1 MGKRMY
7 DTGIVQQMWYM
18 ELPPADKALWWQLH
32 AMMDNAGVFEINER
46 MLEVLFGEKVSR
58 ERIFGAFGGRIQPV
72 PNHPDK
78 GVFVDYVAWANGR
91 GLSKSSPSQRSILAR
106 LEELGLS
113 EEKLA
118 AMSRKRNAPRPV
130 PPPPPPP
137 EPAPEKPKPKRQA
150 TPRFRPPKVE
160 DVAAYIAEMGY
171 AVDAQRWFDYYSA
184 NGWRVGKNPM
194 KDWKAAV
201 RTWTRPKD
209 GGTANAGGRKHATSW
224 RDADLAPTEA
234 SIL

>member
-1 MGKRMY
+1 MSKRMY

-46 MLEVLFGEKVSR
+46 MLEVMFGEPVSR
-58 ERIFGAFGGRIQPV
+58 ERIFGAFGGRVQPV
-72 PNHPDK
+72 PDHPDK

-91 GLSKSSPSQRSILAR
+91 GLSKSSPSQRSILTR

-118 AMSRKRNAPRPV
+118 AMSRKRTAPRPV
-130 PPPPPPP
+130 PKP
-137 EPAPEKPKPKRQA
+137 EPPKPKRQA
-150 TPRFRPPKVE
+150 APRFKPPTKE
-160 DVAAYIAEMGY
+160 QVAQYVAEMGY
-171 AVDAQRWFDYYSA
+171 SVDAQRWYDYYSA

-194 KDWKAAV
+194 RDWKAAV
-201 RTWTRPKD
+201 RTWTRPKE
-209 GGTANAGGRKHATSW
+209 GGTGNATRHRHSTSW
-224 RDADLAPTEA
+224 RDADLTPAEA
-234 SIL
+234 SVL